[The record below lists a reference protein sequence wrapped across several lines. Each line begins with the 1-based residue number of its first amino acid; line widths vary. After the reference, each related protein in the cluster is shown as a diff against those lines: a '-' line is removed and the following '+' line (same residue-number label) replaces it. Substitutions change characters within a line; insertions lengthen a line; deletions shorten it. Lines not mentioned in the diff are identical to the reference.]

1 MKLFYDTIETV
12 HLQRISA
19 MNLKIHKTKNHNIA
33 ELVSDTVEI
42 STVQDA
48 LDVMANADYLG
59 ARSIIVHEKN
69 LNPDFFDLK
78 TRFAGEVVQKFVNY
92 HVRLAI
98 IGDFSKYAS
107 KSLKDF
113 IRESNRTGRILF
125 LTSVDEA
132 ILRMDA

>member
-1 MKLFYDTIETV
+1 
-12 HLQRISA
+12 

-78 TRFAGEVVQKFVNY
+78 TRFAGDILQKFVNY
-92 HVRLAI
+92 QVRLAV
-98 IGDFSKYAS
+98 IGDFSKYTS

-132 ILRMDA
+132 ILRLDA